1 MMATGE
7 NGSQQE
13 TFAGLKA
20 ILQLYA
26 PQMVIVKDEPGNF
39 YLDTVYRFKNKKS
52 LFFGAVTIGKSYVS
66 YHLFPLYTC
75 PVLLESLSDGLK
87 ERMQGKSCFNFK
99 KVDTELFE
107 ELAQL
112 TQAGFERFQSAAF
125 LEKFC
130 GR

>member
-1 MMATGE
+1 ME
-7 NGSQQE
+7 SVDDRSLQE
-13 TFAGLKA
+13 IFARLKA

-26 PQMVIVKDEPGNF
+26 PEMVIVKDEPGNF
-39 YLDTVYRFKNKKS
+39 YLDTVYRFKNRKS
-52 LFFGAVTIGKSYVS
+52 LFFGAVTIRKNYVS
-66 YHLFPLYTC
+66 FHLFPLYTC
-75 PVLLESLSDGLK
+75 PVLFESLSDGLK
-87 ERMQGKSCFNFK
+87 ARMQGKSCFNFK

-125 LEKFC
+125 LEKVC